1 MNFHGILS
9 AFVGMGIVIATL
21 GAVATAK
28 DGKKLHI
35 GVDGTHPP
43 FSHANLDG
51 EISGLDI
58 DVARAV
64 CKLIKVDC
72 TLEKFKWDNLIA
84 ALRAKK
90 IDMVIAT
97 IRENPQN
104 LKLVDFSTAY
114 LQIPSAIIVTNTS
127 KLSGI
132 DVDDLRDKQ
141 IGVLKSSPHGEYIRT
156 HRPAT
161 VLKLYEDEKEYFD
174 DLINK
179 QVDGVIG
186 NPIVLDNWLQSKDGL
201 RCCRMLDTLPHDPQ
215 INGEGF
221 AIAVAKGNDNLLKRL
236 NKALKTMAAS
246 GELAEIIRAHLP
258 YLR

>member
-1 MNFHGILS
+1 MNFHAILS
-9 AFVGMGIVIATL
+9 AFIGMGMVIASL
-21 GAVATAK
+21 GGVATAK

-35 GVDGTHPP
+35 GVDGTYPP
-43 FSHANLDG
+43 FSHTNLDG

-58 DVARAV
+58 DVAKAV
-64 CKLIKVDC
+64 CKIIKVDC
-72 TLEKFKWDNLIA
+72 TLEKFKWDNLSA

-97 IRENPQN
+97 MRENPEN
-104 LKLVDFSTAY
+104 RKLVEFSMSY
-114 LQIPSAIIVTNTS
+114 LQIPSAIIVRNDS
-127 KLSGI
+127 ILSGI
-132 DVDDLRDKQ
+132 DVEDLKDKQ

-161 VLKLYEDEKEYFD
+161 VLKLYENEKEYFD

-179 QVDGVIG
+179 QLDGVIG
-186 NPIVLDNWLQSKDGL
+186 NPIILDDWLQTKDGL

-221 AIAVAKGNDNLLKRL
+221 AVAVAKDNDRLMKRL
-236 NKALKTMAAS
+236 DKALKSMRAS